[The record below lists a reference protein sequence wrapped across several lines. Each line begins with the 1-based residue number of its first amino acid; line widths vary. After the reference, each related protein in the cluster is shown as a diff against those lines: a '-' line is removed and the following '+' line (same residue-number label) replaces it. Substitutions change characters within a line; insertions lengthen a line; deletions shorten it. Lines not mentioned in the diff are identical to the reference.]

1 MSTFLLIIISGLGLG
16 SLYFLLAAG
25 LSVIFGLM
33 RVLSFAHGA
42 FLSASGFASWMVLR
56 SFETPSTP
64 QLLLALVVSVLT
76 GGAVAYL
83 AEVLLVR
90 PLKGKELEQLLVTV
104 GLGMVLV
111 ALMAGIWGPDEHLIP
126 RPAWLTDTTSIA
138 GAPISN
144 SRLLLIGLAGVV
156 VVGIHLILSR
166 TRYGLIIRAGV
177 ENSAM
182 VSALGINVKRAFTLV
197 FVAGGMLAGLGG
209 GLAGTYYGGI
219 SPFLGDGM
227 LIFSFI
233 VLIIGGL
240 GSING
245 ALIASVVLGVSQSV
259 ANYYVLNGIGDVL
272 VVVLLVATLLVR
284 PQGLL
289 GQKERLI

>member
-1 MSTFLLIIISGLGLG
+1 MSTFLLIAISGLGLG

-42 FLSASGFASWMVLR
+42 FLSVSGFASWMVLR
-56 SFETPSTP
+56 SVETPSTP
-64 QLLLALVVSVLT
+64 RLLLALGAAVVVS
-76 GGAVAYL
+76 GALAFL
-83 AEVLLVR
+83 AEVLLIR
-90 PLKGKELEQLLVTV
+90 PLKGRELEQLLATV

-126 RPAWLTDTTSIA
+126 RPGWLTGTISIG
-138 GAPISN
+138 GAPVPN
-144 SRLLLIGLAGVV
+144 SRLLLIAAAAVV
-156 VVGIHLILSR
+156 MVGIQLMLSR

-182 VSALGINVKRAFTLV
+182 VSALGINVKRSFTVV
-197 FVAGGMLAGLGG
+197 FTAGGALAGLGG
-209 GLAGTYYGGI
+209 GLAGAYYGGI

-240 GSING
+240 GSIEG
-245 ALIASVVLGVSQSV
+245 ALIASVVLGLSQSL
-259 ANYYVLNGIGDVL
+259 ANYYITNGVGDVL
-272 VVVLLVATLLVR
+272 VIALLVVTLLVR

-289 GQKERLI
+289 GQKERLV

>member
-126 RPAWLTDTTSIA
+126 RPVWLTDTTSIA